1 MYIYIFSHFF
11 IMSTQQSKHSVLNC
25 SLPGEQIDNEY
36 TIEAIRKLLQEV
48 DIDIRDFVR
57 IHPTTYSD
65 SYIFKS
71 LQKRKSHLLDTLR
84 LLTQNER
91 AGTVFEYDTSL
102 NNEYGASISVPPRSA
117 SNPLSNM

>member
-11 IMSTQQSKHSVLNC
+11 IMSTQQKGHSTLNC
-25 SLPGEQIDNEY
+25 SLPSEQISDEY
-36 TIEAIRKLLQEV
+36 TAATIRKLLEEV

-65 SYIFKS
+65 SYIYNS

-84 LLTQNER
+84 YLTQNER
-91 AGTVFEYDTSL
+91 AGTVYEYDSSL
-102 NNEYGASISVPPRSA
+102 NKEYGTTISFPPRSA